1 MTNEA
6 LRPRTRR
13 GLARRRLL
21 AVGGASALGALA
33 GCIGGLS
40 GSEESGAPPE
50 TTTGGTTESATG
62 ATETAT
68 APLGG
73 HSSAAGLAA
82 QPRFGPP
89 PSEAEG
95 TVVAFEDPSCT
106 RCAAFERD
114 TVPKIRERLGD
125 RVSFVL
131 RSYPVV
137 YPWGEPATQAIESAF
152 AHEMENLN
160 PDRDVPAD
168 ASTVARPGFRQG
180 SEATWALVG
189 HYFETQEE
197 FDTNNVFERTRTFL
211 AEETDL
217 DAEAVVADAE
227 ESVHDDAVQA
237 DLDAGEEAGVGQTTP
252 TVFLFRGDEFRT
264 SARGS
269 ISFQVVKAA
278 LGV

>member
-1 MTNEA
+1 MTDTA
-6 LRPRTRR
+6 SRSWT
-13 GLARRRLL
+13 RRRLL
-21 AVGGASALGALA
+21 GVGGATALGSLA
-33 GCIGGLS
+33 GCIGGRS
-40 GSEESGAPPE
+40 ESEESGASPE
-50 TTTGGTTESATG
+50 TTGGTTESTTG
-62 ATETAT
+62 ATGTAT

-73 HSSAAGLAA
+73 HSAAAGLAA

-106 RCAAFERD
+106 RCAAFERN

-152 AHEMENLN
+152 AHEMANSDS
-160 PDRDVPAD
+160 DRDPPAD
-168 ASTVARPGFRQG
+168 ASTAARPGFRQG

-189 HYFETQEE
+189 HYFETQEQ

-211 AEETDL
+211 ADETDL

-227 ESVHDDAVQA
+227 ENVHDDAVQA
-237 DLDAGEEAGVGQTTP
+237 DLDAGKKAGVGQTTP

-264 SARGS
+264 SAKGS

>member
-1 MTNEA
+1 MTLEGD
-6 LRPRTRR
+6 RR
-13 GLARRRLL
+13 SSRRRLL
-21 AVGGASALGALA
+21 AVGGASAVCSLA

-40 GSEESGAPPE
+40 DPGDAPAGSTETSSGTP
-50 TTTGGTTESATG
+50 TTTA
-62 ATETAT
+62 
-68 APLGG
+68 LGD
-73 HSSAAGLAA
+73 HPAAAGFAD
-82 QPRFGPP
+82 QTRFGPSP
-89 PSEAEG
+89 GEAAG

-125 RVSFVL
+125 RVTFVL

-152 AHEMENLN
+152 AHEMEALN
-160 PDRDVPAD
+160 PERDVPAD
-168 ASTVARPGFRQG
+168 ASTAARPGFRQG

-189 HYFETQEE
+189 HYFEKQEQ
-197 FDTNNVFERTRTFL
+197 FDTSNVFERTRTFL
-211 AEETDL
+211 ADETDL
-217 DAEAVVADAE
+217 NAEAVVADAE
-227 ESVHDDAVQA
+227 EKAHDDAVQA
-237 DLDAGEEAGVGQTTP
+237 DLAAGKEAGVGQTTP